1 MSRRMTRRRFLG
13 AAGAGL
19 GAAALSPFLRT
30 LPRPEIAL
38 AQSADTLNYGMAS
51 PFDTLDVTVTTAT
64 VVGRMGLHVVDP
76 LVWPARSGEY
86 APGLA
91 TSWTVSPDATAYT
104 FKLRDDVKFHD
115 GTPFNAEAVK
125 ITFDRVVD
133 PATKSQSAISLIG
146 PYDRTEV
153 LGPHEVRVRFKRP
166 FASFLDGLGTAYLGI
181 ISPTA
186 LRRYGADFGPV
197 VFVSTGPYSIQSYQS
212 GAEITLVRNI
222 NYNWASR
229 IFKHNGAPYLQRIVY
244 KIITEPSTRLA
255 ALETGEVQFIEDVP
269 PTDLDRVKQN
279 RNYKVIEITQAGSGW
294 SLMFNQNRPPTN
306 ELAIRRAIQLAVDK
320 DGLAKSVWGGVFK
333 PACSPFTTN
342 LYGYDPETCKKYAR
356 NVDQARRV
364 LDEAGWQMGPDGTRV
379 KGGQRLSINFYF
391 RTENPKL
398 REMTAFI
405 QANLRPLGFEIQ
417 LIGQAGPAYFQSVR
431 TGLHHIQY
439 WWETGTDAGQILRVL
454 FHSSNAGGGTNRN
467 NYRNAEMDALIE
479 QIGGEANP
487 RKLKELLVKAQ
498 AKVLDEAV
506 MVFLVD
512 PPSLYAH
519 QQRLTDVWMDW
530 GGNYPYFYDSRLAR

>member
-1 MSRRMTRRRFLG
+1 MSEGMTRRRFLG

-19 GAAALSPFLRT
+19 GAAALAPLLGT
-30 LPRPEIAL
+30 LPQPEVVL
-38 AQSADTLNYGMAS
+38 AQGADTLVYGMAS

-76 LVWPARSGEY
+76 LVWPARPGEY

-125 ITFDRVVD
+125 VTFDRIVD
-133 PATKSQSAISLIG
+133 PATKSQTAISFIG
-146 PYDRTEV
+146 PYDRTEI
-153 LGPHEVRVRFKRP
+153 LGPYEVRVRFKRP
-166 FASFLDGLGTAYLGI
+166 YASFLNGASTAYLGM

-186 LRRYGADFGPV
+186 LKRYGADFGPV

-222 NYNWASR
+222 HYNWASR
-229 IFKHNGAPYLQRIVY
+229 IFKHNGPPHLQRIIY

-269 PTDLDRVKQN
+269 ATDLERIKQN

-294 SLMFNQNRPPTN
+294 SLMFNQARPPMN

-320 DGLAKSVWGGVFK
+320 EGLAKAVWGGVFK

-342 LYGYDPETCKKYAR
+342 LFGYDAETCKKYPR

-364 LDEAGWQMGPDGTRV
+364 LEEAGWQMGPDGTRV
-379 KGGQRLSINFYF
+379 KGGQRLSLNFYF

-439 WWETGTDAGQILRVL
+439 WWETGTDPGQILRVL

-487 RKLKELLVKAQ
+487 QKLKELLVKAQ
-498 AKVLDEAV
+498 AKVLDEAI

-519 QQRLTDVWMDW
+519 QQRLSDVWVDW